1 LRGRSG
7 GREGRG
13 RMKSIS
19 TSENLYS
26 IASDGST
33 WSKWDLH
40 IHTPETKLSN
50 SYVVAKGEEVWD
62 KFIEKI
68 DASDVN
74 VFGITDYFS
83 IDNYEKFM
91 NIYSLKKQNAIEKI
105 FFPNIEFR
113 LDISVNRNAEEVN
126 IHVIFDNYID
136 IGEIKRFLDH
146 LETNII
152 ESGRKIPCSQLSDEQ
167 FIKAAVSIDNL
178 KRSLKTVFGDK
189 KCYIIGVAV
198 NNGGLIPDTNSPR
211 KMNISDN
218 IDRECD
224 FLFGGKQNVNYY
236 LRTNRYDNEETAFP
250 KPVISCCDA
259 HSFGDLD
266 TKLGKGQYC
275 TWIKSLPTFNG
286 LRQILYEP
294 EDRVIIQ
301 ITEPDYKEPNNII
314 RSISI
319 NDNTE
324 DEKIF
329 GNQKILVNKN
339 LNTIIGGKSSGK
351 SLLLYTLA
359 KSIDM
364 GQLNRIHEKFKDLKG
379 YSIEN
384 VKFIVEWAD
393 GTINTTDPDDY
404 FDIENIGLGHKI
416 TYIPQ
421 LYINHLAEKNGREE
435 LNNLIDEILLNN
447 DEYKK
452 FKINIDNEIAKSNK
466 NISTT
471 LNTLI
476 ELRNELISISNE
488 KSEYSTSETYDKEI
502 EIMTAQYKKLNESS
516 SFTEDEIAEY
526 KKLKTDLAEY
536 ENKLIQLSNEI
547 YYLKQIQNEI
557 EQNSYNLIGN
567 KGNNTLGVLY
577 KYSNKLINS
586 RIDITKIIEIV
597 KSGYSYINRAINHE
611 YPIEAIEN
619 DIISI
624 KDKKVKIEQDL
635 IKYNDKIGSKSE
647 LKDIV
652 EKLDELKCKKNYASE
667 LNTKFNTTLDD
678 YRTVKNNISGMLT
691 KRNNLYKSIE
701 KYINDNMYD
710 FGSEINLSCDLL
722 YKLEN
727 CKLFEYINRQYKN
740 DHIQMLFDENNKLLN
755 NDFLPTFFSNLIKI
769 EGNCL
774 HFIDKS
780 SQPLKEK
787 TNLES
792 VYQALIEDNFY
803 IAYDVTYR
811 GDNLL
816 KMSPGKKGTVLL
828 ILFLE
833 LSTSENPILID
844 QPEDNLD
851 NRTIYDLLCQMI
863 RRKKKD
869 RQIIIVTHN
878 ANLVVNTDAE
888 NVIVANQEGQD
899 SSTAKGISRTKFE
912 YVNGPIELSFTNAR
926 FGKIL
931 SKMGI
936 KQHICDI
943 LEGGKEAF
951 KLRELKYQGE

>member
-1 LRGRSG
+1 
-7 GREGRG
+7 
-13 RMKSIS
+13 MKSIS
-19 TSENLYS
+19 ISGNPYS
-26 IASDGST
+26 IANDGST

-40 IHTPETKLSN
+40 IHTPETKLAN
-50 SYVVAKGEEVWD
+50 SYVITNEEDVWD

-68 DASDVN
+68 DTSDVN
-74 VFGITDYFS
+74 VFGITDYYS
-83 IDNYEKFM
+83 IDNYEKFL
-91 NIYSLKKQNAIEKI
+91 NKYFEKEHNNLDKV

-113 LDISVNRNAEEVN
+113 LEVSVNKDAEEVN
-126 IHVIFDNYID
+126 IHVIFDCNID
-136 IGEIKRFLDH
+136 IEEIKRFLEH

-152 ESGRKIPCSQLSDEQ
+152 EGGRKIPCSRLSSDQ
-167 FIKAAVSIDNL
+167 FKKAAVNIEDL
-178 KRSLKTVFGDK
+178 KKTLKIIFGDK

-198 NNGGLIPDTNSPR
+198 NNQGARPNPKSPR

-224 FLFGGKQNVNYY
+224 FSFGGKQNVDYY
-236 LRTNRYDNEETAFP
+236 LRKNRYDNGETSPP

-259 HSFGDLD
+259 HSFEDLD
-266 TKLGKGQYC
+266 TKLGKGQFC
-275 TWIKSLPTFNG
+275 TWVKSLPTFNG

-301 ITEPDYKEPNNII
+301 VTEPDYKEPHNII
-314 RSISI
+314 KSISI

-351 SLLLYTLA
+351 SLLLYSLA
-359 KSIDM
+359 KSIDV
-364 GQLNRIHEKFKDLKG
+364 GQLNRIHEKFKDFKD
-379 YSIEN
+379 YNIEN

-393 GTINTTDPDDY
+393 GTINTTDADDY

-421 LYINHLAEKNGREE
+421 LYINHLAERNGREE

-447 DEYKK
+447 SEYKK
-452 FKINIDNEIAKSNK
+452 FKINIDDEIAKSNK
-466 NISTT
+466 HISTA
-471 LNTLI
+471 LDTLI

-488 KSEYSTSETYDKEI
+488 KKEYSTYEKYDEEI
-502 EIMTAQYKKLNESS
+502 EILTTQYKKLNESS
-516 SFTEDEIAEY
+516 SFSEDEIMDY
-526 KKLKTDLAEY
+526 KKLKSDLAEY
-536 ENKLIQLSNEI
+536 ENKLIHLNNEI
-547 YYLKQIQNEI
+547 YYLNQIQNEI
-557 EQNSYNLIGN
+557 EQNNCNLLGN
-567 KGNNTLGVLY
+567 KGNNTLGSLY
-577 KYSNKLINS
+577 KYSNKLLNS
-586 RIDITKIIEIV
+586 RIDLTKIIEII
-597 KSGYSYINRAINHE
+597 KSGYSNISRAINQE
-611 YPIEAIEN
+611 YPIDVIEN

-624 KDKKVKIEQDL
+624 KKKKEKTEQDL
-635 IKYNDKIGSKSE
+635 IKYNDKLGSKSE

-652 EKLDELKCKKNYASE
+652 EKLDELKCKKNYTSE

-678 YRTVKNNISGMLT
+678 YRTIKNNISEMLT
-691 KRNNLYKSIE
+691 KRNNLHKSIE
-701 KYINDNMYD
+701 KYINDNMCD
-710 FGSEINLSCDLL
+710 FGSEINLSCNLL
-722 YKLEN
+722 YGLEN
-727 CKLFEYINRQYKN
+727 CKLFEYINRQHKN
-740 DHIQMLFDENNKLLN
+740 DHIQMLFDENNKLVN
-755 NDFLPTFFSNLIKI
+755 YDFLPTFFSDLVKI
-769 EGNCL
+769 EGNHL
-774 HFIDKS
+774 HFINKTN
-780 SQPLKEK
+780 QPLKEK

-899 SSTAKGISRTKFE
+899 SSPVNGISRTKFE
-912 YVNGPIELSFTNAR
+912 YINGPIELSFTNAR
-926 FGKIL
+926 FSKIL

-951 KLRELKYQGE
+951 KLRELKYQDE

>member
-1 LRGRSG
+1 MKPTSG
-7 GREGRG
+7 I
-13 RMKSIS
+13 KNS
-19 TSENLYS
+19 YS
-26 IASDGST
+26 IAHDGST
-33 WSKWDLH
+33 WLKWDLH

-50 SYVVAKGEEVWD
+50 KYVVTNEEDVWN

-68 DASDVN
+68 DTSDVK

-83 IDNYEKFM
+83 VDNYETFLNK
-91 NIYSLKKQNAIEKI
+91 YSLKEHNGIEKV

-113 LDISVNRNAEEVN
+113 LDISVNKNAEEVN
-126 IHVIFDNYID
+126 IHVIFDCDVD
-136 IGEIKRFLDH
+136 IEEIKRFLDH
-146 LETNII
+146 LETNIQ
-152 ESGRKIPCSQLSDEQ
+152 ESGRKIPCSKLSSEQ
-167 FIKAAVSIDNL
+167 VIKAAINIDDL
-178 KRSLKTVFGDK
+178 KEKLETIFGDK
-189 KCYIIGVAV
+189 KCFIIGVAV
-198 NNGGLIPDTNSPR
+198 NNGGILPDTNSPR

-218 IDRECD
+218 IDRECE
-224 FLFGGKQNVNYY
+224 FLFGGRQHVDYY
-236 LRTNRYDNEETAFP
+236 LRTNRYDNEEISSP

-259 HSFGDLD
+259 HSFEDLD
-266 TKLGKGQYC
+266 TKLGKGQFC

-294 EDRVIIQ
+294 EDRIIIK
-301 ITEPDYKEPNNII
+301 ITEPDYKEPHNII

-324 DEKIF
+324 NKKIF
-329 GNQKILVNKN
+329 GNQRILVNKN

-351 SLLLYTLA
+351 SLLLYSLA
-359 KSIDM
+359 RSIDI
-364 GQLNRIHEKFKDLKG
+364 GQLNRLHEKFEDFKD
-379 YSIEN
+379 YNIEN
-384 VKFIVEWAD
+384 VKFTVEWAD
-393 GTINTTDPDDY
+393 GTVNTTDADDY
-404 FDIENIGLGHKI
+404 FDIENIGLNHKI

-447 DEYKK
+447 IEYKN
-452 FKINIDNEIAKSNK
+452 FKINIDDEITKINK
-466 NISTT
+466 HMFTA

-476 ELRNELISISNE
+476 ELRNELISISDE
-488 KSEYSTSETYDKEI
+488 KKEYSTSEKYDLEI
-502 EIMTAQYKKLNESS
+502 NTLTDQYNKLNESS
-516 SFTEDEIAEY
+516 SFTEDEITDY
-526 KKLKTDLAEY
+526 KKLKSDLAEY
-536 ENKLIQLSNEI
+536 ENRLIQFNNEI

-557 EQNSYNLIGN
+557 EQNSYNLLGN
-567 KGNNTLGVLY
+567 NENNTLGSLY
-577 KYSNKLINS
+577 KYSNKLIKS
-586 RIDITKIIEIV
+586 RIDISKIIEIV
-597 KSGYSYINRAINHE
+597 KSGYSYINQTINQE
-611 YPIEAIEN
+611 FSIEAIEN
-619 DIISI
+619 DIRSI
-624 KDKKVKIEQDL
+624 KDKKEKTEQNL
-635 IKYNDKIGSKSE
+635 VKYNDKIGSKSE

-652 EKLDELKCKKNYASE
+652 EKLDEMKRKKNYAVELELKFAAILTEYKKIKNTISE
-667 LNTKFNTTLDD
+667 
-678 YRTVKNNISGMLT
+678 MLAN
-691 KRNNLYKSIE
+691 RNKLYKSIKE
-701 KYINDNMYD
+701 YINENMRD
-710 FGSEINLSCDLL
+710 LGSEINLSCNLL
-722 YKLEN
+722 YRLDD
-727 CKLFEYINRQYKN
+727 CKLFEYINRQHKN
-740 DHIQMLFDENNKLLN
+740 NNIQKLFDETNKLVHY
-755 NDFLPTFFSNLIKI
+755 DFLPTFFSNFIKI

-774 HFIDKS
+774 HFKDKS
-780 SQPLKEK
+780 NQPLKER

-792 VYQALIEDNFY
+792 VYQTLIEDNFY
-803 IAYDVTYR
+803 IAYDVTYK

-816 KMSPGKKGTVLL
+816 QMSPGKKGTVLL

-899 SSTAKGISRTKFE
+899 SSTASGISRTKFE
-912 YVNGPIELSFTNAR
+912 YVNGPIELSFTNTR

-951 KLRELKYQGE
+951 KLRELKYQGD

>member
-1 LRGRSG
+1 
-7 GREGRG
+7 
-13 RMKSIS
+13 MKSSSAIKNS
-19 TSENLYS
+19 YN
-26 IASDGST
+26 IANDGST

-40 IHTPETKLSN
+40 IHTPETKLAN
-50 SYVVAKGEEVWD
+50 SYIVTNGEDVWD

-68 DASDVN
+68 DTSDVK

-83 IDNYEKFM
+83 VDNYETFLNK
-91 NIYSLKKQNAIEKI
+91 YSLKEHNGIKKV

-113 LDISVNRNAEEVN
+113 LDISVNKNAEEVN
-126 IHVIFDNYID
+126 IHVIFDCDVGIE
-136 IGEIKRFLDH
+136 EIKRFLDH
-146 LETNII
+146 LETNIQ
-152 ESGRKIPCSQLSDEQ
+152 ENGRRIPCSKLSSEQ
-167 FIKAAVSIDNL
+167 FIKAAINVDDL
-178 KRSLKTVFGDK
+178 KKNLKTVFGDN
-189 KCYIIGVAV
+189 KCYIIGVAA
-198 NNGGLIPDTNSPR
+198 NNAGIRPDTNSPR

-224 FLFGGKQNVNYY
+224 FLFGGSQNVDYY
-236 LRTNRYDNEETAFP
+236 LRTNRYDNGEISFP

-259 HSFGDLD
+259 HSFEHLD
-266 TKLGKGQYC
+266 TKLGKGQFC

-294 EDRVIIQ
+294 EDRVIIK
-301 ITEPDYKEPNNII
+301 ITEPDYKEPYNII

-324 DEKIF
+324 NGKIF

-351 SLLLYTLA
+351 SLLLYSLA
-359 KSIDM
+359 KSIDI
-364 GQLNRIHEKFKDLKG
+364 GQLTRLHEKFEDFKD
-379 YSIEN
+379 YNIEN
-384 VKFIVEWAD
+384 VKFTVEWAD
-393 GTINTTDPDDY
+393 GTVNTTDADDC
-404 FDIENIGLGHKI
+404 FDIENIGLNHKI

-447 DEYKK
+447 IEYKN
-452 FKINIDNEIAKSNK
+452 FKINIDDEITKINK
-466 NISTT
+466 HMFTA

-476 ELRNELISISNE
+476 ELRNELMSISNE
-488 KSEYSTSETYDKEI
+488 KKNYSTSDKYDLEI
-502 EIMTAQYKKLNESS
+502 NILTDQYNKLNESS
-516 SFTEDEIAEY
+516 SFTEDEITDY
-526 KKLKTDLAEY
+526 KELKSDLAEY
-536 ENKLIQLSNEI
+536 ENKLMQLNNEI

-557 EQNSYNLIGN
+557 EQNSYNLLGS
-567 KGNNTLGVLY
+567 KENNTLGLLY

-586 RIDITKIIEIV
+586 RVDISRIIEIV
-597 KSGYSYINRAINHE
+597 KSGYLHINRTINQE
-611 YPIEAIEN
+611 FPVGSIEN
-619 DIISI
+619 DIKSI
-624 KDKKVKIEQDL
+624 NNKKEKTEQDL
-635 IKYNDKIGSKSE
+635 NKYNDKIGSKSE

-652 EKLDELKCKKNYASE
+652 EKLDELKRKRDYTSE
-667 LNTKFNTTLDD
+667 LDAKFNLILDD
-678 YRTVKNNISGMLT
+678 YRNIKNNISEMLAN
-691 KRNNLYKSIE
+691 RNKLYKSIE
-701 KYINDNMYD
+701 KYVNENMCD
-710 FGSEINLSCDLL
+710 FGSEISLSCNLL
-722 YKLEN
+722 YRLDD
-727 CKLFEYINRQYKN
+727 CKLFEYINRQHKN
-740 DHIQMLFDENNKLLN
+740 ENIQMLFDENNKLVNHEFLS
-755 NDFLPTFFSNLIKI
+755 DFFINLVRI
-769 EGNCL
+769 EDNSL

-780 SQPLKEK
+780 NQPLRVK

-792 VYQALIEDNFY
+792 VYQALIEDNFS
-803 IAYDVTYR
+803 IAYDVTYK

-816 KMSPGKKGTVLL
+816 QMSPGKKGTVLL

-899 SSTAKGISRTKFE
+899 SSTVSGISRTKFE

-926 FGKIL
+926 FGK
-931 SKMGI
+931 
-936 KQHICDI
+936 
-943 LEGGKEAF
+943 
-951 KLRELKYQGE
+951 Y

>member
-1 LRGRSG
+1 
-7 GREGRG
+7 
-13 RMKSIS
+13 MQSIS
-19 TSENLYS
+19 KSGNQYS
-26 IASDGST
+26 IANEGST

-40 IHTPETKLSN
+40 IHTPETKLAN
-50 SYVVAKGEEVWD
+50 SYVVTNGEDVWD

-74 VFGITDYFS
+74 VFGLTDYFN

-91 NIYSLKKQNAIEKI
+91 KKYLIKKQNNIEKI

-113 LDISVNRNAEEVN
+113 LDISVNKKAEEVN
-126 IHVIFDNYID
+126 IHVIFDNDID

-146 LETNII
+146 LETNIP
-152 ESGRKIPCSQLSDEQ
+152 ESGRKIPCSQLSDDQ
-167 FIKAAVSIDNL
+167 FIKAAINIDDL
-178 KRSLKTVFGDK
+178 KESLKFVFGDK
-189 KCYIIGVAV
+189 KCYIIGAAA
-198 NNGGLIPDTNSPR
+198 NNQGLRPDTNSPR

-218 IDRECD
+218 IDMKCE
-224 FLFGGKQNVNYY
+224 FIFGGGQNVDYY
-236 LRTNRYDNEETAFP
+236 LRTDRYDNNETALP
-250 KPVISCCDA
+250 KPVLSCCDA
-259 HSFGDLD
+259 HSFEDLD
-266 TKLGKGQYC
+266 TKLGKGQFC

-301 ITEPDYKEPNNII
+301 ITEPDYKEPHNII

-329 GNQKILVNKN
+329 GKQKILVNKN

-351 SLLLYTLA
+351 SLLLYSLA
-359 KSIDM
+359 KSIDI
-364 GQLNRIHEKFKDLKG
+364 GQLNRLHDKFEDFKK
-379 YSIEN
+379 YNIEN

-393 GTINTTDPDDY
+393 GTVNTTDADDY
-404 FDIENIGLGHKI
+404 FDIENIGLDHKI

-447 DEYKK
+447 NEYKK
-452 FKINIDNEIAKSNK
+452 FKINIDDEIAKSNK
-466 NISTT
+466 HISIA

-488 KSEYSTSETYDKEI
+488 KKEYSTSEKYDNEI
-502 EIMTAQYKKLNESS
+502 DLLTAQYKKLNESS
-516 SFTEDEIAEY
+516 SFTEEEMDDY
-526 KKLKTDLAEY
+526 KKLKSALTEY
-536 ENKLIQLSNEI
+536 ENRLIQLNNEV
-547 YYLKQIQNEI
+547 YCLKQIQNEI
-557 EQNSYNLIGN
+557 EQNSYNLLGN
-567 KGNNTLGVLY
+567 KENNTLGSLY
-577 KYSNKLINS
+577 KYSNKLLNS
-586 RIDITKIIEIV
+586 RIDLIKIIEII
-597 KSGYSYINRAINHE
+597 KSGYSNISSKINQE
-611 YPIEAIEN
+611 YPIDAIEN
-619 DIISI
+619 DIRSI
-624 KDKKVKIEQDL
+624 KDKKEKTEQEL
-635 IKYNDKIGSKSE
+635 IKYNNKIGSKSE

-652 EKLDELKCKKNYASE
+652 EKLDVLKNKKNYTLGLDA
-667 LNTKFNTTLDD
+667 KFNVTLGD
-678 YRTVKNNISGMLT
+678 YKNIKNNISEMLT
-691 KRNNLYKSIE
+691 NRNKLYKSIE
-701 KYINDNMYD
+701 KYVNDNMCD
-710 FGSEINLSCDLL
+710 FGSEISLSCNLL
-722 YKLEN
+722 YKLDN
-727 CKLFEYINRQYKN
+727 CKLFEQINRQYKN
-740 DHIQMLFDENNKLLN
+740 NNIQMLFDEDNKLLN
-755 NDFLPTFFSNLIKI
+755 HDFLPAFFLNIIRI
-769 EGNCL
+769 EGNSL
-774 HFIDKS
+774 HFADKS
-780 SQPLKEK
+780 SQPLRVR
-787 TNLES
+787 TDLEA
-792 VYQALIEDNFY
+792 VYQALIEDHFY
-803 IAYDVTYR
+803 ITYDVSYK

-828 ILFLE
+828 ILFLK

-851 NRTIYDLLCQMI
+851 NRTIYDLLCKMI
-863 RRKKKD
+863 RRKKRD

-878 ANLVVNTDAE
+878 ANLVVNTDSE

-899 SSTAKGISRTKFE
+899 SSTVNDISRTKFE
-912 YVNGPIELSFTNAR
+912 YVNGPIELSFTSVR

-951 KLRELKYQGE
+951 KLRELKYQYE